1 MKILAIETS
10 CDDTSVSLVNIAK
23 GRVTVLLE
31 VVSSQVNIHAKYGG
45 VVPEVAA
52 RKHIENIGPILKA
65 VLAKHPSRSI
75 DRIAVTTGP
84 GLITSLLIGVET
96 AKTLAYAWD
105 KPIVGINHLEGHI
118 LSCLIDSGKPRFPAI
133 ALVVSGGH
141 TLLVLV
147 TRIGKYSIIG
157 QTQDDAAGEAFDKV
171 ARLLKLGYPGGP
183 IIEKL
188 ARKGNPTAFDLPRPM
203 LEQKNF
209 DFSFAGLK
217 TAVLYLYRD
226 GKIPRGKINDLCA
239 SFQQATVDVLV
250 SKTIKAARKYSAK
263 SVLLS
268 GGVAANQ
275 LLRSALS
282 RQVKNGL
289 GRPFHVPKAKHS
301 TDNATMV
308 AVAGYYHKPIHW
320 SKIRANP
327 NLELK

>member
-23 GRVTVLLE
+23 GRVTVLSE

-65 VLAKHPSRSI
+65 VLAKHPAQSI
-75 DRIAVTTGP
+75 DRVAVTAGP

-209 DFSFAGLK
+209 DLSFAGLK

-250 SKTIKAARKYSAK
+250 SKTIKAARKYNAK
-263 SVLLS
+263 SVMLA

-275 LLRSALS
+275 QLRSALS
-282 RQVKNGL
+282 QQVKKDL
-289 GRPFHVPKAKHS
+289 GCPFHVPKAKHS

-308 AVAGYYHKPIHW
+308 AVAGYCHKPIHW
-320 SKIRANP
+320 SKIKADP